1 MPINNPQKPQV
12 EGSVLRPANRWK
24 TLLFYQK
31 ANTLFQLTV
40 VFCERFLPKYG
51 DRTVDQMI
59 QAARSGKQ
67 NIIEGSEDGKT
78 STEMELK
85 LLNVARSSIGE
96 LQEDFVDYIQRK
108 HLPLWDKAHPRYNA
122 MRSFTQKYNHLE
134 DYEPYFSK
142 WNDEEMANIGLT
154 LCHQVDYMMNKY
166 LQSLEKLFVTQGG
179 IKEHRLP
186 KGARRRTS
194 KTCRRKRNSSRPTR
208 NHPKRSSPT
217 AQTHRKERLIMPKQ
231 A

>member
-122 MRSFTQKYNHLE
+122 MRSFTQKYNRLE

-166 LQSLEKLFVTQGG
+166 LLSLEKLFVTQGG
-179 IKEHRLP
+179 IKERMYAARTGFRKAQDEEHQRLV
-186 KGARRRTS
+186 AENATLRAQLA
-194 KTCRRKRNSSRPTR
+194 
-208 NHPKRSSPT
+208 T
-217 AQTHRKERLIMPKQ
+217 AQNEIAQLRKLINKND
-231 A
+231 

>member
-12 EGSVLRPANRWK
+12 EGSVLRPTNRWK
-24 TLLFYQK
+24 TLHFYQK

-85 LLNVARSSIGE
+85 LLNVARSSIGD
-96 LQEDFVDYIQRK
+96 LQEDFADYIQRK
-108 HLPLWDKAHPRYNA
+108 HLPLWNKEHPRYNGCA
-122 MRSFTQKYNHLE
+122 LSRRSTIVWKTTNRIFINGTMRR
-134 DYEPYFSK
+134 
-142 WNDEEMANIGLT
+142 WLT
-154 LCHQVDYMMNKY
+154 SV
-166 LQSLEKLFVTQGG
+166 
-179 IKEHRLP
+179 
-186 KGARRRTS
+186 
-194 KTCRRKRNSSRPTR
+194 
-208 NHPKRSSPT
+208 
-217 AQTHRKERLIMPKQ
+217 
-231 A
+231 

>member
-1 MPINNPQKPQV
+1 MPINNPQHPQV

-96 LQEDFVDYIQRK
+96 LQEDFADYIQRK
-108 HLPLWDKAHPRYNA
+108 HLPLWNKEHPRYNA
-122 MRSFTQKYNHLE
+122 MRSFTQKYNRLE
-134 DYEPYFSK
+134 DYEPYFYK
-142 WNDEEMANIGLT
+142 WSDEEIDQLIGE
-154 LCHQVDYMMNKY
+154 Y
-166 LQSLEKLFVTQGG
+166 
-179 IKEHRLP
+179 
-186 KGARRRTS
+186 
-194 KTCRRKRNSSRPTR
+194 RKA
-208 NHPKRSSPT
+208 K
-217 AQTHRKERLIMPKQ
+217 K
-231 A
+231 